1 MVDRKKIIEIF
12 KASPTPT
19 SILQPKDG
27 AYIYVQVND
36 AYCEMTQTTA
46 SELVGF
52 GLFEKFPA
60 NPDEVEPHGPSRLL
74 SSFEKVLETKKTD
87 KIDTIRYDIMLDGD
101 RFNEIYW
108 KVINTPVLDKEG
120 NIEFII
126 NSATPK
132 TEQVLSERAR
142 NLMLNNTE
150 DSFVYLDLNLD
161 IVDYNS
167 KFFLNY
173 KDIFD
178 KEIKRNTNIL
188 DHVPSDRKKELS
200 QLYKSVLL
208 GETIEYDTVLED
220 VIEGKRYFT
229 VKNKPAI
236 DDGEIVGVFISLLE
250 KTNEQVARLELKK
263 NEERFRALVENGND
277 IVLILDPN
285 GNPKYASPS
294 TENVLGYT
302 QEEILKL
309 DIFSSVHPED
319 VEMVQSEISK
329 CLNKPGEPINV
340 APARLKDKNG
350 KWRWFHGTITNMLHD
365 PAIEGIVDNFREITE
380 RIEAEKKVTE
390 SKEKYESLIDTI
402 DGIIWEVDFESL
414 AVTYISK
421 QISAILGYKPEDWL
435 NTIDFWSELLHPDDI
450 EATLE
455 KYHKGIEEGK
465 NHELE
470 YRIRHS
476 DGHYVW
482 IRDLITVKVQDETP
496 SLIRGL
502 MMDITQEKE
511 LQRKL
516 TDAYRLSKIGTWELD
531 LLNDKLIW
539 SNYVKE
545 LHEVPD
551 DHTPDLETAIN
562 YYKDGWSRKRITEAI
577 ESAINEQ
584 KSFDEELILITA
596 KNNEKWIRAVGRPE
610 FVDGK
615 CIRVYGSTQ
624 DISDR
629 KTTEIKL
636 TQTNEALT
644 ERIKEQRCL
653 YKISNLDENKLQIN
667 ELLKQAVKIIPM
679 GMRETELAQVRITW
693 NETEHTSLNFK
704 GFGSTHVIS
713 EQVSGERSN
722 LGITV
727 GYPESKDLPEDIK
740 ILKEEKDLLKAVI
753 YQLFQKIGQILKKEE
768 LQSVQHKY
776 RNVVEYST
784 NMFYQHD
791 TQGVLTYVSPQ
802 SSWFLGY
809 PPNKAKKKWTE
820 FITDHPLNAIG
831 EQKTLKAIET
841 GEIQEPYEL
850 ELFTGDDRLIW
861 VEVHEAPIKEEGQVV
876 GIVGSLT
883 DITDRKRVEDD
894 LKASLERFEFVKK
907 ATRDAIY
914 DWDIANDQ
922 LIWSDGFSALF
933 GYDPLSHGNLDLW
946 KQHVHPDD
954 LLDVKQDLEF
964 TLKDSSMNQWTIEY
978 RYKRDNGTYAN
989 IIENGYIVR
998 NEDGEALR
1006 MIGALRDVTEQKLTE
1021 EELKTSLKEKETLLA
1036 EIHHRVK
1043 NNLAVVSGM
1052 MQLQAFES
1060 HNRSV
1065 QEQLYDSV
1073 VRIKTMATVHELLY
1087 QSNSF
1092 SQLDFSDTLK
1102 KLVQNVTD
1110 TLQSEDEV
1118 TVEFNSVPVKLNIN
1132 QAIPTSLIVNEVI
1145 TNAFKH
1151 AFKGIKDC
1159 KITITLDQSD
1169 EDVSITIIDNG
1180 TGMPDDISSSKESS
1194 LGFHLI
1200 NLLSDQV
1207 NADKVYGNNENGAG
1221 TLFKIKFAKQDDKK
1235 GIGSSSVT

>member
-1 MVDRKKIIEIF
+1 ME
-12 KASPTPT
+12 
-19 SILQPKDG
+19 
-27 AYIYVQVND
+27 
-36 AYCEMTQTTA
+36 
-46 SELVGF
+46 
-52 GLFEKFPA
+52 
-60 NPDEVEPHGPSRLL
+60 
-74 SSFEKVLETKKTD
+74 
-87 KIDTIRYDIMLDGD
+87 
-101 RFNEIYW
+101 
-108 KVINTPVLDKEG
+108 
-120 NIEFII
+120 
-126 NSATPK
+126 
-132 TEQVLSERAR
+132 
-142 NLMLNNTE
+142 
-150 DSFVYLDLNLD
+150 
-161 IVDYNS
+161 
-167 KFFLNY
+167 
-173 KDIFD
+173 
-178 KEIKRNTNIL
+178 
-188 DHVPSDRKKELS
+188 
-200 QLYKSVLL
+200 
-208 GETIEYDTVLED
+208 
-220 VIEGKRYFT
+220 
-229 VKNKPAI
+229 
-236 DDGEIVGVFISLLE
+236 
-250 KTNEQVARLELKK
+250 
-263 NEERFRALVENGND
+263 
-277 IVLILDPN
+277 
-285 GNPKYASPS
+285 
-294 TENVLGYT
+294 
-302 QEEILKL
+302 L

-319 VEMVQSEISK
+319 VEIVQSEINK
-329 CLNKPGEPINV
+329 CLKKPGEPINV
-340 APARLKDKNG
+340 APARLKDKKG
-350 KWRWFHGTITNMLHD
+350 KWRWFHGTITNMLHE

-380 RIEAEKKVTE
+380 RIEAEKRVTE

-402 DGIIWEVDFESL
+402 DGIIWEVDTESF

-421 QISAILGYKPEDWL
+421 QITTILGYKPEDWL
-435 NTIDFWSELLHPDDI
+435 NSADFWSDLLHPEDI
-450 EATLE
+450 DETLK
-455 KYHKGIEEGK
+455 KYQSGIKEGK

-476 DGHYVW
+476 NGQYVW
-482 IRDLITVKVQDETP
+482 IRDLVTVKMQDEP
-496 SLIRGL
+496 PRYIRGL
-502 MMDITQEKE
+502 MMNITEEKE

-531 LLNDKLIW
+531 LLNEKLTW
-539 SNYVKE
+539 SKYVKE

-551 DHTPDLETAIN
+551 DHVPELETALN
-562 YYKDGWSRKRITEAI
+562 YYKEGWSRERIKDAI
-577 ESAINEQ
+577 ASAIDKET
-584 KSFDEELILITA
+584 SFDEELILITE

-615 CIRVYGSTQ
+615 CIRIYGSTQ
-624 DISDR
+624 DITER
-629 KTTEIKL
+629 KTAEIKL
-636 TQTNEALT
+636 RQINEALT

-679 GMRETELAQVRITW
+679 GMRAPEYAQVRINW
-693 NETEHTSLNFK
+693 NDTVYTSPNFK
-704 GFGSTHVIS
+704 DFGSTNVIS
-713 EQVSGERSN
+713 EQVSGDHSN
-722 LGITV
+722 LILTV
-727 GYPESKDLPEDIK
+727 GYPESQDLPEDIQ

-768 LQSVQHKY
+768 LLFVQQKY

-820 FITDHPLNAIG
+820 FTTDHPLNKIG

-850 ELFTGDDRLIW
+850 ELYTGDDRLIW
-861 VEVHEAPIKEEGQVV
+861 VEVHEAPIKEDGKVT

-914 DWDIANDQ
+914 DWDITNDR
-922 LIWSDGFSALF
+922 LIWGDGFKALF
-933 GYDPLSHGNLDLW
+933 GHDPLSHGNLDLW

-954 LLDVKQDLEF
+954 LKDVKEDLDF

-978 RYKRDNGTYAN
+978 RFKRDNGSYAN

-1006 MIGALRDVTEQKLTE
+1006 MIGALRDITEQKLTE

-1102 KLVQNVTD
+1102 KLVQNVSD

-1118 TVEFNSVPVKLNIN
+1118 IVEFNSVPVKLNIN

-1151 AFKGIKDC
+1151 AFNGIDDC
-1159 KITITLDQSD
+1159 KITINLEQNS

-1207 NADKVYGNNENGAG
+1207 NASKVYKNNENGTG
-1221 TLFKIKFAKQDDKK
+1221 TLFKMIFEKQDDKK